1 MDAYGSVE
9 VGSILLAGSPVS
21 DVESYLRGGG
31 GEGLRRAYDRG
42 PLAVIEEIRR
52 SGLQGRG
59 GAGFPTGVKWES
71 IASNPCPTRY
81 VVCNAAEG
89 EPGTFKDRWLLRH
102 NPYQVLEGIA
112 IAAYAVGAAGAYIAI
127 KASFEREVVTLERA
141 IADMRAAG
149 LTGEVPVQLVT
160 GPDDYLFGEEKALL
174 EVLEGKAALP
184 RILPPYQVGLFAT
197 SGSPNATLMNNV
209 ETLAHVTHVMRRG
222 WEWFRASGSETCP
235 GTALLTLAGDV
246 RRPGVYELPLG
257 APLRTLLYDLG
268 GGPPDGRQVKAVF
281 PGASAAIL
289 SRDQLDT
296 PLAFDAMRAAGS
308 GLGSGG
314 FVVYDESACMVQV
327 AAAFSRFLYVES
339 CGQCPAC
346 KQGTL
351 RITECLERMER
362 GTGSAED
369 LEAVVARC
377 RSVTGGS
384 RCGLPSG
391 ESLLVS
397 SAVELFGNEFSAH
410 LSRGCPSPRR
420 LPFPK
425 IVDFDAGAGTF
436 VYAGRFVYDVDGHM
450 LDEAPWLT

>member
-1 MDAYGSVE
+1 MDVYDSVE
-9 VGSILLAGSPVS
+9 VGAILLADKPVTAL
-21 DVESYLRGGG
+21 EAYLRRGG
-31 GEGLRRAYDRG
+31 GEGLRSAYDRG

-112 IAAYAVGAAGAYIAI
+112 IAAYAVGAVGAYIAM
-127 KASFEREVVTLERA
+127 KAGFEREIAIVERA
-141 IADMRAAG
+141 IAEMEAAG
-149 LTGEVPVQLVT
+149 LLGELPVQLVT

-184 RILPPYQVGLFAT
+184 RILPPYQVGLFAAA
-197 SGSPNATLMNNV
+197 GSPNPTLMNNV
-209 ETLAHVTHVMRRG
+209 ETLAHVTHIVRRG
-222 WEWFRASGSETCP
+222 WEWFRASGTETCP
-235 GTALLTLAGDV
+235 GTALLTLTGDV

-257 APLRTLLYDLG
+257 VPLRALLYDIG
-268 GGPPDGRQVKAVF
+268 GGPPDGRQVKAVV
-281 PGASAAIL
+281 PGASDAIL
-289 SRDQLDT
+289 SREQLDT
-296 PLAFDAMRAAGS
+296 PLTFDAMRAAGS

-314 FVVYDESACMVQV
+314 FVVYDESACMVQA

-351 RITECLERMER
+351 RITECLERIER
-362 GTGSAED
+362 GAGSAED
-369 LEAVVARC
+369 LEAIVARC
-377 RSVTGGS
+377 RSVSGGS

-397 SAVELFGNEFSAH
+397 SAVELFGSEFAAH

-420 LPFPK
+420 LPFPR
-425 IVDFDAGAGTF
+425 IVDFDQRAGTF
-436 VYAGRFVYDVDGHM
+436 VYAGRYVYALDGG
-450 LDEAPWLT
+450 AT